1 MSDLLTMLNSERVVR
16 EMRRA
21 GVPRQEV
28 DAFMAEATF
37 GDYDHLLQTCKRW
50 VDVT

>member
-1 MSDLLTMLNSERVVR
+1 MSDLLAMLNSKRVVR
-16 EMRRA
+16 EMRA

-37 GDYDHLLQTCKRW
+37 GDYDQLLQTCKRW

>member
-1 MSDLLTMLNSERVVR
+1 MLNSKRVVR

-37 GDYDHLLQTCKRW
+37 GDYDHLLETCKRW